1 VITSVL
7 AAALVVTLG
16 ADVVVGVGIDAPDAH
31 RAVVVVVT
39 VAATFAAV
47 SLCGGPTGVT
57 VFVPAVPTVVI
68 ALDADVVFAAAVV
81 EAATAVVSGQA
92 LEGAGG
98 SAEVDER
105 SPADAAPAIASAS
118 RATAASTRRATGP
131 P

>member
-31 RAVVVVVT
+31 RAVVVVV
-39 VAATFAAV
+39 AATFAVV

>member
-31 RAVVVVVT
+31 RALVVV
-39 VAATFAAV
+39 VAATFAVV

>member
-1 VITSVL
+1 MITSVL

-31 RAVVVVVT
+31 RAVVVVV
-39 VAATFAAV
+39 AATFAVV